1 MIGWIKYYTPLSYI
15 ILFRFTYK
23 MNLKLKIIRN
33 KRNNQL
39 LVALSRKKLM
49 KQLGMK
55 NKNPKFIDIE
65 KASLEYE

>member
-1 MIGWIKYYTPLSYI
+1 MD
-15 ILFRFTYK
+15 
-23 MNLKLKIIRN
+23 LKLKIIRN

-39 LVALSRKKLM
+39 MIALSRKKLM

-65 KASLEYE
+65 KASLEYEE